1 MRLKNEK
8 FSPATTTCPANM
20 VTLASWRVRIHSDR
34 DLEGHQWK
42 YPVLSYFI
50 WKQRCLDV
58 TISFVGSVGEL

>member
-1 MRLKNEK
+1 
-8 FSPATTTCPANM
+8 M